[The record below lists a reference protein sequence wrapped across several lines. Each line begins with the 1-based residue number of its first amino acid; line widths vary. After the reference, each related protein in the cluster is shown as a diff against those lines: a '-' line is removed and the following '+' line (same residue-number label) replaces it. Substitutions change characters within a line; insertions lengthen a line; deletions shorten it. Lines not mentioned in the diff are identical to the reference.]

1 MIPFDEACAA
11 LDEALRGAARGEIV
25 AAASASG
32 DFGEA
37 LLNLRDGMRS
47 DAWTAGGRPLG
58 LDRFL
63 KSYDRATRREGFHV
77 LHDWDGIADK
87 VNEDTIPVDVLHYVR
102 ERRGGDPVDRAALA
116 IMLDYYFAHV
126 LALLSVRIFDT
137 GDPDAN
143 LDRVN
148 GLLDALQG
156 ADGSGQRFAADAE
169 TLILIATSHF
179 ELQEIGYGR
188 LLERVRGL
196 NAPHRAN
203 IAIGHAASIGSH
215 LRFGFEATYARDTLK
230 MRDDNVADYPWL
242 CFALVGVMR
251 EYLRLRATGAPAP
264 ERARVVEAM
273 LNGLSADAR
282 AFVGTAPSALASPS
296 LGASD
301 GERAEFRDAFQ
312 ECKRD
317 LLDEFEPHR
326 PDGQTYSPLA
336 FFFNFSHNVVKGTV
350 VDALLRG
357 QPWAATLNDLLSGVA
372 HIGSELATRADLAN
386 TLMKYARANPNRIR
400 GRLMPVIVYDP
411 QAGRRAFAI
420 AMQKLTE

>member
-1 MIPFDEACAA
+1 VIPFEDACAA
-11 LDEALRGAARGEIV
+11 LDEALRGPTRTEIV
-25 AAASASG
+25 AAASASPDLG
-32 DFGEA
+32 KA
-37 LLNLRDGMRS
+37 LLRLRDGMRS
-47 DAWTAGGRPLG
+47 DAWTVAGRPLG
-58 LDRFL
+58 LDRFV

-87 VNEDTIPVDVLHYVR
+87 VNEDTIPVDVLNYVR
-102 ERRGGDPVDRAALA
+102 EKRGADAVDGAALA
-116 IMLDYYFAHV
+116 IMLDYYFAHL
-126 LALLSVRIFDT
+126 LALLSLRIFDT
-137 GDPDAN
+137 GDADAN

-148 GLLDALQG
+148 GLLAALQG
-156 ADGSGQRFAADAE
+156 PGGSGQRFAADAE
-169 TLILIATSHF
+169 TLMLIATSHF

-188 LLERVRGL
+188 LLERVRLL

-203 IAIGHAASIGSH
+203 IAIGHAASMGSH

-251 EYLRLRATGAPAP
+251 EYVRLRAANAPAAG
-264 ERARVVEAM
+264 RARVVEAM

-282 AFVGTAPSALASPS
+282 AFVGAAPSVLASQS

-301 GERAEFRDAFQ
+301 AEREEFRDAFH

-326 PDGQTYSPLA
+326 PDGQRYSPLA
-336 FFFNFSHNVVKGTV
+336 FFFNFSHNVVKGTI

-357 QPWAATLNDLLSGVA
+357 TPWSATLNDLLSGVGSD
-372 HIGSELATRADLAN
+372 GSELTTRADLAN

-420 AMQKLTE
+420 TMRKLTE

>member
-1 MIPFDEACAA
+1 
-11 LDEALRGAARGEIV
+11 
-25 AAASASG
+25 
-32 DFGEA
+32 
-37 LLNLRDGMRS
+37 
-47 DAWTAGGRPLG
+47 
-58 LDRFL
+58 
-63 KSYDRATRREGFHV
+63 
-77 LHDWDGIADK
+77 
-87 VNEDTIPVDVLHYVR
+87 
-102 ERRGGDPVDRAALA
+102 
-116 IMLDYYFAHV
+116 
-126 LALLSVRIFDT
+126 
-137 GDPDAN
+137 
-143 LDRVN
+143 
-148 GLLDALQG
+148 
-156 ADGSGQRFAADAE
+156 
-169 TLILIATSHF
+169 
-179 ELQEIGYGR
+179 
-188 LLERVRGL
+188 
-196 NAPHRAN
+196 
-203 IAIGHAASIGSH
+203 